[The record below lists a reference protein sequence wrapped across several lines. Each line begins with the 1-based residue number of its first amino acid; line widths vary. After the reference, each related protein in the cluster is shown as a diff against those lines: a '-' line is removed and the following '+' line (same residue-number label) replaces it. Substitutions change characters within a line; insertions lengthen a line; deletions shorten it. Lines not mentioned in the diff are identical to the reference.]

1 MNIIL
6 KLNQFVI
13 ENVQYMKTRKNIIME
28 NSLFIKLLYSD
39 ENFVMN
45 SIYIEFPVKIKD
57 INRNYVFYNVTENDA
72 FMKQLCKIEKDII
85 DYYRIINQ
93 CTKTPVYSFKAQME
107 KGNMKYNYIFSTP
120 SSSSSTSTT
129 TGSGNT
135 SAHVSPIIRER
146 IVIKIS
152 GIWENSDTLGI
163 NYKLL
168 ILPTYLHFISTGNT
182 L

>member
-6 KLNQFVI
+6 KLNQFAI

-45 SIYIEFPVKIKD
+45 SIYIEFPVKIKE
-57 INRNYVFYNVTENDA
+57 INRNYLFYNFIERDEYIQ
-72 FMKQLCKIEKDII
+72 QLLKIERDII
-85 DYYRIINQ
+85 DYYKIINQ

-107 KGNMKYNYIFSTP
+107 KGNMKYNYVFPT
-120 SSSSSTSTT
+120 SSSYT
-129 TGSGNT
+129 TGGNGNT

-146 IVIKIS
+146 IVLKIS

-168 ILPTYLHFISTGNT
+168 ILPTYLHFISNGYT